1 MKVKSCDLL
10 LILAALVVVYLVYR
24 HYRKSKEGMQFQGTI
39 DGFLKNTPDPNYTL
53 LMRAD
58 DPL

>member
-39 DGFLKNTPDPNYTL
+39 GVPVVPNQPVIWHKSCL
-53 LMRAD
+53 L
-58 DPL
+58 

>member
-1 MKVKSCDLL
+1 MKVRSCDLI
-10 LILAALVVVYLVYR
+10 LILAVLVVVYLVYR

-39 DGFLKNTPDPNYTL
+39 GGFLKNTPDPNYTL